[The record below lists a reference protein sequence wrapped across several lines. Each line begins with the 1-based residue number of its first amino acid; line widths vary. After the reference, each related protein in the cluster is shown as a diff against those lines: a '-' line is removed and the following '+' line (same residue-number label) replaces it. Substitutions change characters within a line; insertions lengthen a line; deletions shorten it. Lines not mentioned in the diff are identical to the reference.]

1 MEIRDVT
8 PAEPSSAGVIK
19 VREVPAAGEA
29 REALLTAI
37 AQEAKTVV
45 DKYPGGA
52 AAALVQLAQAY
63 AALSTTSVPV
73 ASDGSSVLTPV
84 QGRAGGH
91 QVGLCLELE
100 P

>member
-8 PAEPSSAGVIK
+8 SETAGSTGVLK
-19 VREVPAAGEA
+19 VREVPAAVEA
-29 REALLTAI
+29 REALLAAI
-37 AQEAKTVV
+37 AQEARTVV
-45 DKYPGGA
+45 DKHPGEA
-52 AAALVQLAQAY
+52 APALVQLAQAY

-73 ASDGSSVLTPV
+73 STDGSSAVAPV
-84 QGRAGGH
+84 QGRASGH

>member
-8 PAEPSSAGVIK
+8 PDEPSAAGVIK
-19 VREVPAAGEA
+19 LREVPAAVEA
-29 REALLTAI
+29 RTALLTAI
-37 AQEAKTVV
+37 AREAGTVV
-45 DKYPGGA
+45 ENHPGQA
-52 AAALVQLAQAY
+52 AAELVQLAQAY

-73 ASDGSSVLTPV
+73 TTDGSSVPTPV

>member
-8 PAEPSSAGVIK
+8 PGKPNTAGMIK
-19 VREVPAAGEA
+19 VREVPAAVEA

-37 AQEAKTVV
+37 TREAQTVV
-45 DKYPGGA
+45 DKHPGGA

-63 AALSTTSVPV
+63 AALSTTGVPV
-73 ASDGSSVLTPV
+73 TTDGSSVLTPF

>member
-8 PAEPSSAGVIK
+8 ADEPSPAGVIK
-19 VREVPAAGEA
+19 VREVSAAVEA

-37 AQEAKTVV
+37 AQEAKAVV
-45 DKYPGGA
+45 DKRPGEA

-73 ASDGSSVLTPV
+73 TTDGSSALTRV
-84 QGRAGGH
+84 QSRAGGH
-91 QVGLCLELE
+91 QIGLCLELE